1 MTQSAP
7 IKQKINEATGYLSR
21 PWVSYF
27 TSLTFDATAIGLNT
41 IHRTSSGVDH
51 GFIDQDVTITS
62 SPTFAGLTVDGKD
75 LIKWAVLQ
83 GG

>member
-1 MTQSAP
+1 MAGIEAPLDVELVKNMSDEWWEFFADVSDNSA
-7 IKQKINEATGYLSR
+7 
-21 PWVSYF
+21 
-27 TSLTFDATAIGLNT
+27 AIELNT
-41 IHRTSSGVDH
+41 IHRTSDGSDH
-51 GFIDQDVTITS
+51 TFIDQDVTTTS